1 MSLRDTWVQAKAAS
15 KVDFNK
21 ACKAK
26 KEALAKKAEGGNAAA
41 QAKWVEKALG
51 EMGLTDTEEPTRF
64 FKFKSDFG
72 PSLDKVE
79 KHWDSYAKVVA
90 ARAKITPK
98 ALTSDPK
105 LAAQAAAAMKDT
117 PSVVKLLTMFA
128 EGTVP
133 DVVKNNPAMMKKTQD
148 TLALHDIAG
157 RMLPAPDAFHEAM
170 LAAIAATEE
179 YSGLIQA
186 SYKRWPDAKPDFR
199 KPLSDALNTIAK
211 TVGDRIKAAESGTG

>member
-15 KVDFNK
+15 KIDFKK
-21 ACKAK
+21 ACTAK
-26 KEALAKKAEGGNAAA
+26 KEALAKKAQGGNPAA

-51 EMGLTDTEEPTRF
+51 EMGLDDSEEPAKF

-79 KHWDSYAKVVA
+79 KNWDSFAKVLA
-90 ARAKITPK
+90 MRAKITPK

-117 PSVVKLLTMFA
+117 PSVAKILTMFA
-128 EGTVP
+128 TDTVP
-133 DVVKNNPAMMKKTQD
+133 AVVKDNPATMKKTQD
-148 TLALHDIAG
+148 TLAMHDIAG
-157 RMLPAPDAFHEAM
+157 RMIPAPDAFHEAM
-170 LAAIAATEE
+170 LAAITATEE
-179 YSGLIQA
+179 YTGLIQA

-199 KPLSDALNTIAK
+199 KPLIDALNSIEKTI
-211 TVGDRIKAAESGTG
+211 GDRIKAAESGTG